1 MIPGPKDLPLQ
12 DLPLQDLPLQ
22 DLPLRCRC
30 GHVRGVASEIAP
42 SAGFR
47 IICYCQDCQAFARW
61 LGRPDVLDGAGGTD
75 IFQMP
80 VGRMRLTAGT
90 DAVRCLRLSGKVFRW
105 YTECCR
111 TPIGNTAGPRFP
123 VVGLIHSFMSRAADG
138 HSRDEV
144 LGAPVCRIYERSAIA
159 PLPPDAPPPPSL
171 SLIVLRASRLL
182 GWLLRGL
189 GRPTPFFDDH
199 TNAPLCAPRVLTPSE
214 RANSGHQRLI

>member
-1 MIPGPKDLPLQ
+1 MNELCFKMPGAK
-12 DLPLQDLPLQ
+12 DLPLQ

-111 TPIGNTAGPRFP
+111 TPIGNTAASAHFP
-123 VVGLIHSFMSRAADG
+123 IAAVIHSFMDHEADG

-144 LGAPVCRIYERSAIA
+144 LGLPRCRIFERSAIG
-159 PLPPDAPPPPSL
+159 PLPSKAAPPPSL
-171 SLIVLRASRLL
+171 RVFGQRATMMLR
-182 GWLLRGL
+182 WWVRGL
-189 GRPTPFFDDH
+189 ARPSPFFDER
-199 TNAPLCAPRVLTPSE
+199 TGAPRAAPRVIA
-214 RANSGHQRLI
+214 RRR

>member
-1 MIPGPKDLPLQ
+1 MPGAK
-12 DLPLQDLPLQ
+12 DLPLQ

-30 GHVRGVASEIAP
+30 GHVRGVASEVAP

-47 IICYCQDCQAFARW
+47 IICYCEDCQAFARW
-61 LGRPDVLDGAGGTD
+61 LGRPDVLDEAGGTD

-80 VGRMRLTAGT
+80 VGRVKLTAGT

-123 VVGLIHSFMSRAADG
+123 VIGLIHSFMSHAADG
-138 HSRDEV
+138 RSRGEV
-144 LGAPVCRIYERSAIA
+144 LGAPLCRIYERSAIA
-159 PLPPDAPPPPSL
+159 PLAPDAPPPPSL
-171 SLIVLRASRLL
+171 SLFVLRASRLL
-182 GWLLRGL
+182 GWWLRGL
-189 GRPTPFFDDH
+189 ARPNAFFDEH
-199 TNAPLCAPRVLTPSE
+199 TNAPLCAPRVLTPRE